1 MRLHGRKTA
10 LLAAVTLAVAA
21 CGGGDDAGG
30 SDGGESAGG
39 ESGGELSVWIMQPG
53 NDEVEAIIN
62 ESVAAFEEANE
73 GVTVALDFVPWASAH
88 DQFVTAIGGGQ
99 TPDVAEMGTTWTPEF
114 AELGG
119 LAEVEASADGD
130 YVESL
135 VESATVDGT
144 TYGYPW
150 YAGARGLIYRTDV
163 FEELGLEVPETWDEL
178 LAAGETIE
186 AETDLDPIHVAGD
199 YVHMLAP
206 MVWQAGGEL
215 AEQDGDTWTGT
226 VDTEPGREAF
236 ATYADLF
243 ERGWS
248 PNGAISWN
256 SVDVRDAFTNGE
268 SAMMIGGGWDLAA
281 ILGANP
287 DLEGSVGSAI
297 LPEGP
302 SGSRDTFAG
311 GSHLVTFE
319 GADTDLA
326 TRFIEFMLEA
336 EQVTT
341 FTEAVGFLPGTV
353 SGIEAS
359 AAAGDELYE
368 PFTTQMIEHSRSY
381 PPTAAWGTIEGDKV
395 FTNAI
400 QRVMQGELDVDEA
413 VAEVDAEM
421 DAAFSG

>member
-1 MRLHGRKTA
+1 MRAMKRS
-10 LLAAVTLAVAA
+10 AAVAAVLALTTAA
-21 CGGGDDAGG
+21 CGGGDGDD
-30 SDGGESAGG
+30 DGASAGG
-39 ESGGELSVWIMQPG
+39 GDGGGELSVWIMQPG
-53 NDEVEAIIN
+53 NDEVERILRDA
-62 ESVAAFEEANE
+62 VDAFEADNE

-119 LAEVEASADGD
+119 LAEVEVSADGD

-150 YAGARGLIYRTDV
+150 YAGARALIYRTDV
-163 FEELGLEVPETWDEL
+163 FEDLGLEAPETWDDL
-178 LAAGETIE
+178 IAAGEAIE
-186 AETDLDPIHVAGD
+186 AAGEVDPIHVAGD

-215 AEQDGDTWTGT
+215 AEEDGGTWSGT
-226 VDTEPGREAF
+226 VDSDAGREAF
-236 ATYADLF
+236 AAYADLF

-248 PNGAISWN
+248 PDGAVTWN
-256 SVDVRDAFTNGE
+256 SVDVRDAFANE
-268 SAMMIGGGWDLAA
+268 DAAMMIGGGWDLAA
-281 ILGANP
+281 ILDTNP
-287 DLEGSVGSAI
+287 DLEGRVGTAV

-302 SGSRDTFAG
+302 GGSRDTFAG

-319 GADTDLA
+319 GADQDLA
-326 TRFIEFMLEA
+326 TRFIEFLLEPD
-336 EQVTT
+336 QVTT

-353 SGIEAS
+353 SGVEAS
-359 AAAGDELYE
+359 EAAGDELFGV
-368 PFTTQMIEHSRSY
+368 FTTQLVEHSRSY
-381 PPTAAWGTIEGDKV
+381 PPTGAWGAIEGEKV

-400 QRVMQGELDVDEA
+400 QAVMQGQLDVDAA
-413 VAEVDAEM
+413 VAQVDEQM
-421 DAAFSG
+421 DTAFAG